1 MDKVFINNAFTK
13 ACDCYLD
20 SNDNVKGVMYNSF
33 LVVVI
38 RMLVS
43 IYSEL
48 DIINPKVMGDED
60 LLKENLCKFGYSK
73 MDVEVFL
80 SNLEL
85 FYEFE
90 NANNNDKFRKRN
102 PYFIIIQKELIDMF
116 IKKKLNFY
124 ITNDEVREF
133 YDLLYTPYATNPL
146 RVSFN
151 YLHAKD
157 ILKIDKVPEKLNI
170 VGGGIIAVEVA
181 NIYSTLGSEV
191 NIIARSKA
199 LKEIDSNIKDYIFKN
214 LLSEINILEETDVVE
229 CKKNKVITNKNE
241 ELEGVPFFATGR
253 VANSEIVRDIVELNP
268 DNTIK
273 VNEIMETTKEHVYAA
288 GDVTGGYQLTPVAR
302 MEGITAARNMA
313 NYPNKVVYHAIPQTL
328 SLNTEVSFVE
338 DEKNNCS
345 EEDKVDIGI
354 PGIAGPGAFWKI
366 LSGDTGYTKISFDK
380 KQNKI
385 TSNNQKKQSPQ
396 PLNQKHPKTNTTS
409 KNDKM
414 QYF

>member
-116 IKKKLNFY
+116 IKNKLNFY

-157 ILKIDKVPEKLNI
+157 ILKIDRYFRIEMKENVKIILPKEKHLLNALAYEMI
-170 VGGGIIAVEVA
+170 NYNYDYVK
-181 NIYSTLGSEV
+181 NLDSSEIDKINSQV
-191 NIIARSKA
+191 YDYFKIRENAINKEY
-199 LKEIDSNIKDYIFKN
+199 LLEKEIERIVKEN
-214 LLSEINILEETDVVE
+214 
-229 CKKNKVITNKNE
+229 NKVTSGN
-241 ELEGVPFFATGR
+241 
-253 VANSEIVRDIVELNP
+253 
-268 DNTIK
+268 
-273 VNEIMETTKEHVYAA
+273 
-288 GDVTGGYQLTPVAR
+288 GY
-302 MEGITAARNMA
+302 
-313 NYPNKVVYHAIPQTL
+313 
-328 SLNTEVSFVE
+328 
-338 DEKNNCS
+338 
-345 EEDKVDIGI
+345 VDILLVLSVICTVLMLLGI
-354 PGIAGPGAFWKI
+354 VLFI
-366 LSGDTGYTKISFDK
+366 LV
-380 KQNKI
+380 
-385 TSNNQKKQSPQ
+385 
-396 PLNQKHPKTNTTS
+396 
-409 KNDKM
+409 
-414 QYF
+414 